1 MTKDKNVQELSIK
14 VSVAERQYP
23 LKIQATD
30 EEYVRRAARKV
41 NERLKEY
48 VENYAVADPQDALA
62 MIALEFATE
71 FFTESDKGIRT
82 DSDTVQLVRDIEK
95 DLDQSLKSLG

>member
-1 MTKDKNVQELSIK
+1 MQELSIK
-14 VSVAERQYP
+14 VTIAERQYP

-30 EEYVRRAARKV
+30 EENVRKAAWKV

-48 VENYAVADPQDALA
+48 VEKYAVADRQDALA

-71 FFTESDKGIRT
+71 YFSELEKGAGLDPATKLMIEDMES
-82 DSDTVQLVRDIEK
+82 QLDHA
-95 DLDQSLKSLG
+95 LKSAQG

>member
-1 MTKDKNVQELSIK
+1 VPELSIK

-23 LKIQATD
+23 LKIEAND
-30 EEYVRRAARKV
+30 EENVRKAAWKV

-48 VENYAVADPQDALA
+48 VEKYAVSDRQDALA

-71 FFTESDKGIRT
+71 YFSELENGAGLSPADKSLIQ
-82 DSDTVQLVRDIEK
+82 SIE
-95 DLDQSLKSLG
+95 DQLDQTLKSTQG